1 MHVRSELNNKMLLFY
16 IHNDEVWLPLNGRCR
31 KPGPRFCVVPE
42 SFVIVCCDTLA
53 LVLTSGGLFPGK
65 SL

>member
-1 MHVRSELNNKMLLFY
+1 MLMHYKYEKCICKLSNEELL
-16 IHNDEVWLPLNGRCR
+16 LPLNGRCR

-42 SFVIVCCDTLA
+42 SFVIGCCVTLT
-53 LVLTSGGLFPGK
+53 LLLTSGGLFPGK